1 MMLIFV
7 FRRDY
12 RLNDNIGLLEA
23 IKYAK
28 KNDLNIMPLFI
39 IDNDQV
45 NGAYFS
51 NRSFQFLS
59 ESLND
64 LNNDLDGKLVIY
76 KGNNFLDHFENIN
89 AVFSNN
95 DYTPYAIRRDNDLRL
110 LCESKGVICEFYD
123 DYTLLPLDTVKLD
136 KRSFYKVYTPFYNKA
151 KTYSVQKVKSFN
163 PKNKSLFISAK
174 SNTKLSDFYI
184 KTKNNA
190 VEGGRKNA
198 WKMLNNN
205 DYKHYIKTRNVPSL
219 NSTTKISAYLK
230 YGCISVREFY
240 WYIHKKYGNKHE
252 LLRQLYW
259 REFYAYITYH
269 YSHVLKGMNDG
280 ENDNFRQSAPKI
292 NWTNKD
298 DYFKAWCE
306 GKTGFPIVD
315 AGMRQMNNTGFMH
328 NRLRMIVSMF
338 LTKHLH
344 IDWRWGEK
352 YFATKLIDYDP
363 ASNNGGWQWSAGVG
377 TDYQN
382 YFRMFNPWTQTKRFD
397 PECIYIKKWIPE
409 LAKIEI
415 DDIINWDKCFDKH
428 NDVYVQPIVVHAIQR
443 KLTLSTIYTK
453 SK

>member
-1 MMLIFV
+1 MGETSVQVGEIYFLANINDTLKHRKFDHISRV
-7 FRRDY
+7 AARGGVVRGFFTVLCHISITYDVDIRRDY

-28 KNDLNIMPLFI
+28 RNDLNIMPLFI

-205 DYKHYIKTRNVPSL
+205 DYKLSL
-219 NSTTKISAYLK
+219 
-230 YGCISVREFY
+230 
-240 WYIHKKYGNKHE
+240 IH
-252 LLRQLYW
+252 
-259 REFYAYITYH
+259 I
-269 YSHVLKGMNDG
+269 
-280 ENDNFRQSAPKI
+280 
-292 NWTNKD
+292 
-298 DYFKAWCE
+298 
-306 GKTGFPIVD
+306 
-315 AGMRQMNNTGFMH
+315 
-328 NRLRMIVSMF
+328 
-338 LTKHLH
+338 
-344 IDWRWGEK
+344 
-352 YFATKLIDYDP
+352 
-363 ASNNGGWQWSAGVG
+363 
-377 TDYQN
+377 
-382 YFRMFNPWTQTKRFD
+382 
-397 PECIYIKKWIPE
+397 
-409 LAKIEI
+409 
-415 DDIINWDKCFDKH
+415 
-428 NDVYVQPIVVHAIQR
+428 
-443 KLTLSTIYTK
+443 
-453 SK
+453 